1 MTAEHQRLAVNA
13 GKTVPL
19 AQWGPY
25 LSERQW
31 GTVREDYSP
40 NGDAWHYFPFD
51 HANCRAYT
59 WGEDGLGGISDFFGN
74 LCFAIALWNGNDPIL
89 KERLFGLSNP
99 EGNHGEDV
107 KELYY
112 HLDNLPTHYYMEY
125 LYKYPQQAFPYEQLR
140 TENRDRSKQDPEYEI
155 LDTGVFDNNQYFDVL
170 ITYAKQSAQDIFIKI
185 DITNR
190 YSKGAEI
197 TVLPTL
203 WFYNRWR
210 DGTFKEKPSIKP
222 VNKITVKAEHERLG
236 DYYFYFQPADNTLYT
251 ENETNTEI
259 VTGAPNASIFTKD
272 AFNRAIIKGE
282 NFDEVSGKKEGT
294 KFSPVYKMKIAAG
307 STKTIYCRLNT
318 KLVERPFAS
327 GFKDV
332 FTVRKKEADDFYAA
346 ILPKGMSEDMA
357 QIQRQALS
365 GILWSKQYYHFD
377 VQEWLTTSDGIT
389 PVSPSKMTGRNS
401 DWTHLK
407 NQDIIMMPDKWE
419 YPWYAAWD
427 LAFQC
432 IPMAVVDPTY
442 AKHQLLLIMR
452 EWYMKPDGQLPAYEW
467 NFSDVN
473 PPVQAWAALQVYNIE
488 KKQTGN
494 GDIKF
499 LKKVFQKLLI
509 NFTWWINRKDVN
521 GNNIFEGGF
530 LGLDN
535 IGVFNRSF
543 HFPGEVQL
551 EQADGTS
558 WMGTYALDMMEMAI
572 EIAMNDVSFEDTATK
587 FFEHFVLIAE
597 ALNQHGLWNE
607 EDRFYYDVL
616 CVSGAEPVP
625 LRIQSVVGIT
635 ALYAVSTINKKALD
649 HLTDF
654 KKRIT
659 WFENYRKKNAKFWP
673 NEERSNDGEIL
684 LSLIPKD
691 KLVDLLKRLLDEDG
705 FLSEGGIRALSKYH
719 DQHPYSVTVDG
730 NIYSIR
736 YDPGD
741 ATSDMFGG
749 NSNWRGPVWMP
760 INFLIIQSI
769 RKYGEFYGDS
779 LQVEY
784 PVGSGEQMNLSKVAE
799 HLTKRVISLFE
810 KTPDGSRRLHGNYNW
825 FYKQP
830 GNERLVSFYEYFHG
844 DSGRGL
850 GASHQTGWT
859 ALVAELI
866 SEYGRNTSSTNNA
879 NDDANSTSDAPVAR
893 MVSDEE

>member
-13 GKTVPL
+13 TKAIPL

-31 GTVREDYSP
+31 GTVREDYSN
-40 NGDAWHYFPFD
+40 NGDAWHYFPFE
-51 HANCRAYT
+51 HAHCRSYI
-59 WGEDGLGGISDFFGN
+59 WGEDGLAGISDFFGN
-74 LCFAIALWNGNDPIL
+74 LCFGISLWNGQDAIL
-89 KERLFGLSNP
+89 KERLFGLGNP
-99 EGNHGEDV
+99 QGNHGEDV

-112 HLDNLPTHYYMEY
+112 YLDNLPTHYYMEF

-140 TENRDRSKQDPEYEI
+140 EENKKRSKQDPEYEI
-155 LDTGVFDNNQYFDVL
+155 LDTGVFNDNRYFDVK
-170 ITYAKQSAQDIFIKI
+170 ITYAKESAQDMFIRI
-185 DITNR
+185 DVTNR
-190 YSKGAEI
+190 YSQAADLSL
-197 TVLPTL
+197 LPTL
-203 WFYNRWR
+203 WFYNRWEQGAFR
-210 DGTFKEKPSIKP
+210 QKPCISYI
-222 VNKITVKAEHERLG
+222 NKNSVKADHERLG
-236 DYYFYFQPADNTLYT
+236 DYFFYFQNPDKLLFT
-251 ENETNTEI
+251 ENETNTEK
-259 VTGAPNASIFTKD
+259 VTGTPNKSIFVKD
-272 AFNRAIIKGE
+272 AFNDAIIE
-282 NFDEVSGKKEGT
+282 GKNVNELAARKAGT
-294 KFSPVYKMKIAAG
+294 KVSPVYQLKINAG
-307 STKTIYCRLNT
+307 ATKTVYCRLSSKQVDT
-318 KLVERPFAS
+318 PFAR

-332 FTVRKKEADDFYAA
+332 FKVRKQEADEFYAA
-346 ILPKGMSEDMA
+346 ILPKGMDGEKA
-357 QIQRQALS
+357 NIQRQALA

-377 VQEWLTTSDGIT
+377 VEEWLTQSDGIT
-389 PVSPSKMTGRNS
+389 PVSISKMSGRNN
-401 DWTHLK
+401 DWKHLK

-427 LAFQC
+427 LGFQC
-432 IPMAVVDPTY
+432 ISMAVVDPTF
-442 AKHQLLLIMR
+442 AKHQLQLVMR

-473 PPVQAWAALQVYNIE
+473 PPVQAWAAMQIYHIE
-488 KKQTGN
+488 KKQTGK
-494 GDIKF
+494 GDIQF
-499 LKKVFQKLLI
+499 LKKVFHKLLL

-543 HFPGEVQL
+543 HFPGEMQL

-558 WMGTYALDMMEMAI
+558 WMGIYALDMMDMAV
-572 EIAMNDVSFEDTATK
+572 EIALEDRSFEDMATK

-597 ALNQHGLWNE
+597 SLNEHGLWNE
-607 EDRFYYDVL
+607 EDRFFYDVL
-616 CVSGAEPVP
+616 CVTGADPVP

-635 ALYAVSTINKKALD
+635 PLYAVSTISKKAMDL
-649 HLTDF
+649 LTDF
-654 KKRIT
+654 KKRVT
-659 WFENYRKKNAKFWP
+659 WFENYRKKNALFWP
-673 NEERSNDGEIL
+673 NEERSQDGEIL
-684 LSLIPKD
+684 LSLVPKD
-691 KLVDLLKRLLDEDG
+691 RLIDLLQRLLNEEE

-741 ATSDMFGG
+741 STSDMFGG

-769 RKYGEFYGDS
+769 RRYGEFYGDS
-779 LQVEY
+779 LKVEY
-784 PVGSGEQMNLSKVAE
+784 PTGSGQHLNLEQVANELS
-799 HLTKRVISLFE
+799 LRVVSLFE
-810 KTPDGSRRLHGNYNW
+810 KNEEGARTLYGDYSW

-830 GNERLVSFYEYFHG
+830 GNEELVMFYEYFHG

-866 SEYGRNTSSTNNA
+866 SEIGERKETI
-879 NDDANSTSDAPVAR
+879 SDRSAAVP
-893 MVSDEE
+893 DKILE

>member
-282 NFDEVSGKKEGT
+282 NSDELSGRKEGT

-318 KLVERPFAS
+318 ELVERPFAS

-810 KTPDGSRRLHGNYNW
+810 KTPDGSRRLHGNYSW

-866 SEYGRNTSSTNNA
+866 SEYGRSTGSTNNA
-879 NDDANSTSDAPVAR
+879 NDDADSANDAPVAR